1 MNNVM
6 DRMDVSRETRDL
18 LIEQARL
25 MRQNPTRAE
34 SVLWQHLRK
43 EKLDGFKFRR
53 QHIIHTFIVGFYC
66 PTVKLIVEVDGA
78 VHQNQV
84 EYDQVR
90 EEYLQ
95 AAGYH
100 MLRFKNDEILDDIE
114 HVLDVILQKL
124 FSLRK

>member
-6 DRMDVSRETRDL
+6 DRMNVSRETRDL

-43 EKLDGFKFRR
+43 EKLDGSKFRR
-53 QHIIHTFIVGFYC
+53 QHIIHTFIVDFYC
-66 PTVKLIVEVDGA
+66 PTGKLIVEVDGA

-90 EEYLQ
+90 EEYLK

-124 FSLRK
+124 FSLTK